1 MSLPDH
7 YLRARTKAGREEVK
21 RREGVR
27 ENVIGELK
35 QINSALEFVEKVD
48 DLNINQTKI
57 TIAKQRTTLGMMIKQ
72 LSEAQMPYDTFGESY
87 SEGQRKKVDPEKKSV
102 VLPENKWSKNK
113 PTLDDSGIHKY
124 DPNKYVYNT
133 NRK

>member
-21 RREGVR
+21 RRENIR

-72 LSEAQMPYDTFGESY
+72 LSEAQMPYDTFGESH
-87 SEGQRKKVDPEKKSV
+87 SEGQQKKVDLEKKSV
-102 VLPENKWSKNK
+102 ALP
-113 PTLDDSGIHKY
+113 D
-124 DPNKYVYNT
+124 
-133 NRK
+133 RC